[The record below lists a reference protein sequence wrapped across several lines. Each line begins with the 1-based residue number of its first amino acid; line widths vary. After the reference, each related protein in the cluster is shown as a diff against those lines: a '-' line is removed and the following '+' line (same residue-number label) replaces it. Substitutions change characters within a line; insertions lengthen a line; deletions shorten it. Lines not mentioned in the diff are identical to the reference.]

1 MDLVDIIGNL
11 SDTPMAGLP
20 RLSYIA
26 KIDDI
31 LTLQVPMAVPVTLAD
46 KVTISTAHVMKTGKK
61 FTTLYC
67 VKNKGMFESKSVGD
81 MKFVASDT
89 EVKVF
94 IPGDTATMRGY
105 LEEVQNAD
113 LVLLVPD
120 MNSTTLLQVGDK
132 FSPAQVKSHK
142 FTKGGKM
149 GDEYGLELVFSY
161 DGFIPRVYTAAVP
174 LTPGA

>member
-1 MDLVDIIGNL
+1 MDLVDMTGNQ
-11 SDTPMAGLP
+11 SDTPMAGMP

-26 KIDDI
+26 RLDDI
-31 LTLQVPMAVPVTLAD
+31 LTLRETAASPTTFAER
-46 KVTISTAHVMKTGKK
+46 VTIATAHVMKTGKK

-81 MKFVASDT
+81 MKFIASDT

-113 LVLLVPD
+113 LILLVPD
-120 MNSTTLLQVGDK
+120 MNSANLLQLGDK
-132 FSPAQVKSHK
+132 HSPAQVKSHR
-142 FTKGGKM
+142 FTKGGKA

-161 DGFIPRVYTAAVP
+161 DGLTPRVYTAAVP